1 MGLPIHKSHGRPTH
15 VSTMAPCAVLVIVLS
30 LLAVLGSDPA
40 WASGEQPASP
50 ASANGPLLAEVQL
63 SGLMG
68 SPSEIVKTKHGHL
81 IQVLAAHLPY
91 PPMGGLA
98 PSPNG
103 HTVAFG
109 EAATVAPDNPPPTQG
124 LWVVPGTGGTPRR
137 LLLPPASVEGNQLG
151 IGPVAWSPDGSTL
164 AYAVNPAGGV
174 LNTTRPEP
182 GLGLWLTR
190 YDHVHPHLLA
200 TPAQLGAVDTSPS
213 RAPFPIDQLSW
224 SADGRLLAV
233 STRRPLPGSRQPT
246 QTIPVVLA
254 VDRPSGAVRLL
265 VSGGQDGVCAPRG
278 QALAYVAG
286 GSGGAASATLRL
298 AVGPGYR
305 GRVLAS
311 GPIFSPAWAPD
322 GRSIAYIDGGTV
334 IRTVNVTTGRL
345 SVIATLAGLGRFPA
359 GAQFAHL
366 TWMHA

>member
-1 MGLPIHKSHGRPTH
+1 MGLTIHKSHGRPTH
-15 VSTMAPCAVLVIVLS
+15 VSTIARCAAPAIVV
-30 LLAVLGSDPA
+30 LLAVLGSNAAPA
-40 WASGEQPASP
+40 QSGHPPRP
-50 ASANGPLLAEVQL
+50 ASANGPLLVIVQL

-68 SPSEIVKTKHGHL
+68 SPSEIVKMQHGHL
-81 IQVLAAHLPY
+81 IQVLVSHLPY

-109 EAATVAPDNPPPTQG
+109 EAATIAPGNPPPTQG
-124 LWVVPGTGGTPRR
+124 LWVVPATGGAPRR
-137 LLLPPASVEGNQLG
+137 LLLPPSSVAGNQLG

-174 LNTTRPEP
+174 LNTTRPET

-190 YDHVHPHLLA
+190 YDRVHSHLLA

-254 VDRPSGAVRLL
+254 VDRRGGSVRVL
-265 VSGGQDGVCAPRG
+265 VSGAKDGVFAPRG
-278 QALAYVAG
+278 RAIAYVAN
-286 GSGGAASATLRL
+286 GSGGAATATLRL
-298 AVGPGYR
+298 AVGPGYH
-305 GRVLAS
+305 GRILAS
-311 GPIFSPAWAPD
+311 GPISSPAWAPD

-334 IRTVNVTTGRL
+334 IRTVDATTGRL
-345 SVIATLAGLGRFPA
+345 SVVATLAGLGRFPA
-359 GAQFAHL
+359 GAQFVHL